1 MKRSAIPLLIL
12 FALVVTIVSPVSAQ
26 QDISNLLNRI
36 TRLERELSDVQRSV
50 YAGTTAP
57 RPTAQTDSG
66 TSAVPATDGVTAV
79 EAPTALARIEIKL
92 QRIESDLRA
101 ITGRIEELGFQLDR
115 TNDRLD
121 RVQADTD
128 QRFRELTA
136 VPGAAPTAAGT
147 ETPITPPPTA
157 EPALSAANTAPTPET
172 VSAAPSDGMPAPP
185 SQAGTLGTLTGGDLA
200 ALQAGGAASTTVP
213 PVVST
218 PTASSAVSA
227 PSAETAPPVDSIA
240 VLPAGPPEQ
249 QYRSAFDHLVKHDY
263 DKAQTAFQAFVQ
275 ANADD
280 PLAGNAQ
287 YWLGET
293 YYVRERYQEAAVAF
307 LEGYQSYPESP
318 KAADN
323 LLKLGMALARIDRR
337 DEACATFDKLQADFP
352 AAPTNVKR
360 RMFQERDRL
369 QCGG

>member
-1 MKRSAIPLLIL
+1 MKRSAIPSLIL
-12 FALVVTIVSPVSAQ
+12 FALVVTMVSPASAQ

-36 TRLERELSDVQRSV
+36 ERLERELSDVQRSV
-50 YAGTTAP
+50 YAGGTTAP
-57 RPTAQTDSG
+57 KADVDTSGSVAADDTAS
-66 TSAVPATDGVTAV
+66 VN
-79 EAPTALARIEIKL
+79 APTALARIEIKL
-92 QRIESDLRA
+92 QRLEADLRA
-101 ITGRIEELGFQLDR
+101 ITGRAEELGFQLDR

-121 RVQADTD
+121 RVQTDTD

-136 VPGAAPTAAGT
+136 VPGTTPTAAGG
-147 ETPITPPPTA
+147 EIAKTPPAPAEPVLSAASAAPTPGIASSTPGA
-157 EPALSAANTAPTPET
+157 EPA
-172 VSAAPSDGMPAPP
+172 APP
-185 SQAGTLGTLTGGDLA
+185 SQAGTLGTLTGSDLA

-213 PVVST
+213 PVT
-218 PTASSAVSA
+218 PTSPA
-227 PSAETAPPVDSIA
+227 PSAEIAAPVDSIA
-240 VLPAGPPEQ
+240 VLPAGTPEQ

-275 ANADD
+275 VNPDD

-323 LLKLGMALARIDRR
+323 LLKLGMALARIDRL